1 MPAKLTTTINKIS
14 SVPNS
19 TNSTIIQEFSEY
31 MKENGS
37 SEHHQNNNLKA
48 IIAIASFLGS
58 HTIFYDI
65 QKKEQIGAFLD
76 TKINR
81 EDNENKWI
89 TTWNNYLTR
98 LKLFFRWLYNMRGKD
113 SEAVAPQSDW
123 KTPTFARIKERKTK
137 RISPYSEAELWER
150 DEILFI
156 LKFEPYKRNKAALAL
171 FWDLDAR
178 NHEITRL
185 YAVTE

>member
-1 MPAKLTTTINKIS
+1 MKTNGLQPGITILPDS
-14 SVPNS
+14 NS
-19 TNSTIIQEFSEY
+19 
-31 MKENGS
+31 
-37 SEHHQNNNLKA
+37 
-48 IIAIASFLGS
+48 
-58 HTIFYDI
+58 
-65 QKKEQIGAFLD
+65 
-76 TKINR
+76 
-81 EDNENKWI
+81 
-89 TTWNNYLTR
+89 
-98 LKLFFRWLYNMRGKD
+98 FFRWLYNMRGKD

-178 NHEITRL
+178 NHEITG
-185 YAVTE
+185 YMQ